1 MRLKQL
7 YTTAIYGFDN
17 VLQTLLS
24 QFLSSYLSKNTYY
37 RVGKLCFPIP
47 IGMDFP
53 VKLTMTKLD
62 RALRLSRLIRT
73 DLKSLWHNRSNIA
86 AAGRQVPHKKL
97 STKYWKEKPSC
108 DDEGNKKPLEIR
120 ISVKSCWTF
129 RDSFL
134 VDISMMFYFEHF
146 ISKYVCP

>member
-7 YTTAIYGFDN
+7 FTTAIYGFDN

-73 DLKSLWHNRSNIA
+73 DLKSL
-86 AAGRQVPHKKL
+86 
-97 STKYWKEKPSC
+97 
-108 DDEGNKKPLEIR
+108 
-120 ISVKSCWTF
+120 
-129 RDSFL
+129 
-134 VDISMMFYFEHF
+134 
-146 ISKYVCP
+146 